1 MELIMRALL
10 ALAAS
15 AAVLA
20 STTFA
25 ATPAMEIEGPT
36 ALTATGPAG
45 ELKGFWRGPKGV
57 QAPIVLFIPGSGPT
71 DHDGN
76 NPAGVAGSPYGKLM
90 EALAREGIATVAVD
104 KRGMFGSTIAGF
116 DANKVTIADYAA
128 DMKAWIAEIRSETHV
143 PCVWIAG
150 HSEGSL
156 VALVTA
162 QDAEGVCGVISISG
176 AGRRLSD
183 VIREQIH
190 SNPANPPEILA
201 QTDTALE
208 ALTHG
213 RTVEVS
219 AFHPALQQLFYPAV
233 QPFLISMF
241 SYDPG
246 ELAGRYHGPLLIVQG
261 ATDIQVSVA
270 DAQRLAAGQPKATL
284 KLIDGMNHVLRAAPA
299 DRAANLAAYA
309 DASAPVMP
317 GLAADVANFIKAH
330 R

>member
-1 MELIMRALL
+1 MRVLL

-15 AAVLA
+15 TAVLA
-20 STTFA
+20 STALA
-25 ATPAMEIEGPT
+25 AAPAVEIEGPT
-36 ALTATGPAG
+36 AITATGPAG
-45 ELKGFWRGPKGV
+45 ELKGFWRGPKGA
-57 QAPIVLFIPGSGPT
+57 QAPVVLFIPGSGPT

-76 NPAGVAGSPYGKLM
+76 NPLGVKGSPYGKLM

-104 KRGMFGSTIAGF
+104 KRGMFASAIPGF
-116 DANKVTIADYAA
+116 DANKITIADYAA

-183 VIREQIH
+183 VIREQVH
-190 SNPANPPEILA
+190 SNPANPPEILT
-201 QTDTALE
+201 QTDTALAALE
-208 ALTHG
+208 AG
-213 RTVEVS
+213 RTVDVS
-219 AFHPALQQLFYPAV
+219 AFHPALQQLFYPGV

-241 SYDPG
+241 SYDPAQ
-246 ELAGRYHGPLLIVQG
+246 LAGHYRGPLLVLQG
-261 ATDIQVSVA
+261 TTDIQVQVA
-270 DAQRLAAGQPKATL
+270 DAQRLAAAHPGATL
-284 KLIDGMNHVLRAAPA
+284 ELIDGMNHVLRAAPA
-299 DRAANLAAYA
+299 DRGANM
-309 DASAPVMP
+309 ASYGDENAPVMP
-317 GLAADVANFIKAH
+317 GLAANIANFIKTH